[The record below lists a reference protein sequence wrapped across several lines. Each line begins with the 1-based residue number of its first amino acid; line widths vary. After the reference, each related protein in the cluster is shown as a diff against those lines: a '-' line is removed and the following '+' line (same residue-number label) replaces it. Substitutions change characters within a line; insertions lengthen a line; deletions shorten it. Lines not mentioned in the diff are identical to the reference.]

1 MEAMTQYKD
10 NVIIPNSSGIK
21 LLNQLFPKLKE
32 FTKKNPEYRIKLV
45 GYPEWQTYAS
55 NHLENFYQFNTY
67 AYSSFFRNPLNGN
80 ADEFEN
86 AYQKAFHT
94 PTLVSWPRFGM
105 LGFDTAIYFLKG
117 ISTYGEAFDQHLS
130 QIVTTSY
137 QHRFDFQRISN
148 WSGFI
153 NREVEFIHYS
163 PSHSI
168 ELIRL
173 KN

>member
-1 MEAMTQYKD
+1 M
-10 NVIIPNSSGIK
+10 
-21 LLNQLFPKLKE
+21 
-32 FTKKNPEYRIKLV
+32 
-45 GYPEWQTYAS
+45 
-55 NHLENFYQFNTY
+55 
-67 AYSSFFRNPLNGN
+67 
-80 ADEFEN
+80 
-86 AYQKAFHT
+86 
-94 PTLVSWPRFGM
+94 SWPRFGM

-130 QIVTTSY
+130 QIVTTTY

-153 NREVEFIHYS
+153 NREIEFIHYS

-173 KN
+173 KK